1 MRVVWKDSHVR
12 KYHSYDYRG
21 YTITPYGETGYITN
35 IEGDSKIYS
44 GRVSAFNAIDEYLGG
59 TGQRGDAKRRERGI
73 KVLGNVTETA

>member
-21 YTITPYGETGYITN
+21 YTITPYGETGYTVN
-35 IEGDSKIYS
+35 IKGDDRIYS

-59 TGQRGDAKRRERGI
+59 TGQRGGAKRKERGV
-73 KVLGNVTETA
+73 KVIGKIDETA